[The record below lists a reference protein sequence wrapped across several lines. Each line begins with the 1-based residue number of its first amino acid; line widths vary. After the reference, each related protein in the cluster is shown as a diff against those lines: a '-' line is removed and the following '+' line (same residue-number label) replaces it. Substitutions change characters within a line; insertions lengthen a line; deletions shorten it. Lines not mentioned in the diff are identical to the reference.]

1 MTTSEMSVRN
11 GRIAL
16 LAAPKRQRGT
26 LCRAAEQFDP
36 SPVFRR
42 GRDFCSRLY
51 DEWYILSAA
60 HGLLAPHRVIGP
72 GELSFHQ
79 LNAECRAAWGSNVAS
94 MLRERQTQM
103 VMPVTFVI
111 YASQLYADVLLRTAP
126 DLVFERPLAG
136 MSLSERL
143 RWYDE
148 RLVLRSRLLLPA
160 LPQ

>member
-1 MTTSEMSVRN
+1 
-11 GRIAL
+11 
-16 LAAPKRQRGT
+16 
-26 LCRAAEQFDP
+26 
-36 SPVFRR
+36 
-42 GRDFCSRLY
+42 
-51 DEWYILSAA
+51 
-60 HGLLAPHRVIGP
+60 
-72 GELSFHQ
+72 
-79 LNAECRAAWGSNVAS
+79 
-94 MLRERQTQM
+94 M

>member
-1 MTTSEMSVRN
+1 MATSEMIVRN

-26 LCRAAEQFDP
+26 LCRAVEQFDP

-51 DEWYILSAA
+51 GEWYILSAA
-60 HGLLAPHRVIGP
+60 HGLLAPQRVIGP
-72 GELSFHQ
+72 GERALHQ
-79 LNAECRAAWGSNVAS
+79 LSAERRAAWGSNVAS

-103 VMPVTFVI
+103 AMPAIFVI
-111 YASQLYADVLLRTAP
+111 YASHLYADVLVRAAP
-126 DLVFERPLAG
+126 DLVFEQPLAG

-143 RWYDE
+143 HWYDE
-148 RLVLRSRLLLPA
+148 RLVLRSRLLSPA
-160 LPQ
+160 LTQ